1 MMVDSR
7 LDVISTRLKDVENII
22 AVSSGK
28 GGVGKSIV
36 TSTLAL
42 SLSERGYSVGLLD
55 LDFTSPSSHVILGI
69 EGLFPEEDY
78 GIVPPIAHGIRYM
91 SFTYFSLDKPTPLRG
106 VDVSNSIIELLA
118 ITRWGELDYLII
130 DMPPGIG
137 DAILDLIRLVEG
149 LNFLLV
155 TTPSKVSYE
164 TVKKQITLLKGLN
177 IHVIGLLENMVINET
192 QYILERVKDEEIS
205 YLGKIDFDHS
215 LEDNLGD
222 VESLKTTNVYSEISK
237 LTDNI
242 VENF

>member
-7 LDVISTRLKDVENII
+7 LDVISTRLKDVRNII

-28 GGVGKSIV
+28 GGVGKSII

-55 LDFTSPSSHVILGI
+55 LDFTSPSS
-69 EGLFPEEDY
+69 
-78 GIVPPIAHGIRYM
+78 PPLAHGIRYM

-106 VDVSNSIIELLA
+106 MDVSNSIIELLA

-137 DAILDLIRLVEG
+137 DAILDLVRLVEG

-177 IHVIGLLENMVINET
+177 IHVIGLVENMVMNDK

-205 YLGKIDFDHS
+205 YLGNIDFDHS

>member
-1 MMVDSR
+1 
-7 LDVISTRLKDVENII
+7 
-22 AVSSGK
+22 
-28 GGVGKSIV
+28 
-36 TSTLAL
+36 
-42 SLSERGYSVGLLD
+42 
-55 LDFTSPSSHVILGI
+55 
-69 EGLFPEEDY
+69 
-78 GIVPPIAHGIRYM
+78 M

-106 VDVSNSIIELLA
+106 MDVSNSIIELLA

-137 DAILDLIRLVEG
+137 DAILDLVRLVEG

-177 IHVIGLLENMVINET
+177 IHVIGLVENMVMNDK

-205 YLGKIDFDHS
+205 YLGNIDFDHS